1 VHGGNCFLYLRTNG
15 DNSWRIGGVLC
26 CLYRVFDWPDN
37 EEQLYSRE
45 YSVLLFSESS
55 TGNSC
60 CVTDVGGILRVW

>member
-1 VHGGNCFLYLRTNG
+1 MLRVCIIIEEGRSEAFEFNLWL
-15 DNSWRIGGVLC
+15 N
-26 CLYRVFDWPDN
+26 N

-60 CVTDVGGILRVW
+60 CMTDVGGIL